1 MKNGWIPAKIAR
13 ANFTFNNKT
22 GEIGKVKNRK
32 IKSHKGGRTSR
43 LDIRLSE
50 AEKREIADKA
60 DLCGMNRTDLIVA
73 AVRAF
78 KCEEPRP

>member
-43 LDIRLSE
+43 LDIRLSD
-50 AEKREIADKA
+50 AEKQEIADKA

-78 KCEEPRP
+78 KCEKPRP